1 MKSIIILKAT
11 AQQMLRGPQNIKKSY
26 IHLVRLLE
34 CNLIWEGTYIEYI
47 NMHPILISHPF

>member
-26 IHLVRLLE
+26 IHLVRLLV
-34 CNLIWEGTYIEYI
+34 WEGAQAKYI
-47 NMHPILISHPF
+47 NIHPILISHPS